1 MKNRSEIFLVI
12 LILLICANTFAQEV
26 EKDTVSFERNRSFD
40 FYFLNSFA
48 IGYKFNLSE
57 NSSLKFIADLN
68 GSYLNKSS
76 ALEDGD
82 IETKE
87 RRDNINL
94 NLYCL
99 YYYSIFRNNYVE
111 ISLGAGPY
119 INPNLFLRKTI
130 ETNVRIY
137 RNYSSSCYLGLGVV
151 AVFGVEGF
159 ITSHVSL
166 IAETYLTGSY
176 RFEKQYY
183 EVTQNAQGVEIYRSV
198 YTWATNGW
206 VGEINFVRLGIG
218 IYF

>member
-1 MKNRSEIFLVI
+1 
-12 LILLICANTFAQEV
+12 
-26 EKDTVSFERNRSFD
+26 
-40 FYFLNSFA
+40 
-48 IGYKFNLSE
+48 
-57 NSSLKFIADLN
+57 
-68 GSYLNKSS
+68 
-76 ALEDGD
+76 
-82 IETKE
+82 
-87 RRDNINL
+87 
-94 NLYCL
+94 
-99 YYYSIFRNNYVE
+99 VE

-137 RNYSSSCYLGLGVV
+137 RNYSSSCYLGLGVA

-176 RFEKQYY
+176 RFEKQYS

-198 YTWATNGW
+198 YTWAANGW